1 MSDRRRRRDRHETLT
16 WRPDSVPMTDSVQR
30 LYAAVL
36 TARTRDPARSRTAKL
51 IREGV
56 PKMAKKLGE
65 EAIEVGIEAVQNNRP
80 AVVRESADL
89 LYNLVVL
96 WSELGITPGEIWREM
111 DRREELYGI
120 AEKLPKPRRGG
131 ERVAFLDGEAAE
143 RDRGSEAQQPALLR
157 GKHG

>member
-1 MSDRRRRRDRHETLT
+1 
-16 WRPDSVPMTDSVQR
+16 MTDSVQR

-36 TARTRDPARSRTAKL
+36 TARVRDPARSRTAKL
-51 IREGV
+51 IREGL

-65 EAIEVGIEAVQNNRP
+65 EAVEVGIEAVQNNRP

-120 AEKLPKPRRGG
+120 AEKLPKPRHGG
-131 ERVAFLDGEAAE
+131 RRTAAPDSGTSDDGARQEAL
-143 RDRGSEAQQPALLR
+143 QALLLH

>member
-1 MSDRRRRRDRHETLT
+1 MSARRRRRDRHETLT
-16 WRPDSVPMTDSVQR
+16 WRPDSALMTDSVQR

-36 TARTRDPARSRTAKL
+36 SARTRDPALSRTARL

-65 EAIEVGIEAVQNNRP
+65 EAVEVGIEAVQNDRP

-96 WSELGITPGEIWREM
+96 WSELGITPGEVWREM

-120 AEKLPKPRRGG
+120 AEKLPKSRQGRRQAGP
-131 ERVAFLDGEAAE
+131 AAASADDGA
-143 RDRGSEAQQPALLR
+143 DVPQPLLLR
-157 GKHG
+157 GKQR

>member
-1 MSDRRRRRDRHETLT
+1 
-16 WRPDSVPMTDSVQR
+16 MTDSVQR

-36 TARTRDPARSRTAKL
+36 TARARDPSRSRTAKL
-51 IREGV
+51 IREGL

-65 EAIEVGIEAVQNNRP
+65 EAVEVGIEAVQHNRP

-111 DRREELYGI
+111 DRREALYGI
-120 AEKLPKPRRGG
+120 AEKLPKARHGASRAVAPEIEASEDRPRQ
-131 ERVAFLDGEAAE
+131 DT
-143 RDRGSEAQQPALLR
+143 PPPLLLH